1 MQYSLLLLDTDSAVS
16 PWMVTE
22 FVLGTKRYNILNLK
36 HKDINLRAISIQMV
50 FKVLKPDK
58 ITEKLVKIKKGRD
71 PNTEF

>member
-36 HKDINLRAISIQMV
+36 HKDINLRFFWNDTVQQY
-50 FKVLKPDK
+50 
-58 ITEKLVKIKKGRD
+58 IKGSLY
-71 PNTEF
+71 EM

>member
-1 MQYSLLLLDTDSAVS
+1 MYKSGV
-16 PWMVTE
+16 W
-22 FVLGTKRYNILNLK
+22 